1 METLRANSKMQL
13 KRGFDIDFNR
23 LLNSQNLYLL
33 ILCQSK
39 TKNNSSFLLTIAILE
54 HQNC

>member
-54 HQNC
+54 HRNC